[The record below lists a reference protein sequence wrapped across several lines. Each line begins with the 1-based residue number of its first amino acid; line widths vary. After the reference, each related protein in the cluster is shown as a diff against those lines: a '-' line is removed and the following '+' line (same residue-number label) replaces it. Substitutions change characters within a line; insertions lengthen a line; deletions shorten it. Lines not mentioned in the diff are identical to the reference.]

1 VFASLIAEIFFCFAI
16 SAMSFVRAMRTFE
29 INIAMASAVFMLA
42 GLSQYFYLEMYCTTA
57 LFLSY

>member
-1 VFASLIAEIFFCFAI
+1 MFASLIAEIFFCFAI